1 MLKGFREFIARGNVI
16 DLATAVIVGA
26 AFTGLVT
33 AFTDNIVQ
41 PLVAGSAR
49 PLIRTTVS

>member
-26 AFTGLVT
+26 GIHRTGDGIHRQHS
-33 AFTDNIVQ
+33 AAASQ
-41 PLVAGSAR
+41 PDRRDA
-49 PLIRTTVS
+49 